1 MAIYHLT
8 DSVISRGKGQSVVAA
23 AAYQSRAR
31 LYDERDEKAKDY
43 SGRVGQD
50 LLFSGVYVPKDAPE
64 WARDAEKLWNA
75 VERAEDK
82 HNKTRKAS
90 ATLAHTIDLALMAE
104 LTPEQNRYALQDFIR
119 ETFVREGRGVQ
130 ASIHG
135 HEQGGD
141 ARNIHAH
148 LLVTLRP
155 LNGDGFGAEK
165 PRLDRAAMRQ
175 QVLGWREAWAKTASR
190 HLKRHGFEIEAE
202 RVRWGHLQIEEQRAK
217 AIERGDMAHAA
228 TLDREPTAHLG
239 ATATRRERRGAGS
252 ERGEINRAI
261 EDDARRRR
269 ALREELEAA
278 EREIAALEAEAA
290 RLAIEQAQAN
300 QPQEAGEHLPSPS
313 ERWSMSTGSRF
324 EASPAS
330 VFGQMPTASRL
341 EISPPQPAET
351 RVQGTEG
358 KEHAPEHRPT
368 AANRPEPSR
377 KTQAGRAFA
386 RVSQAGDGQQGG
398 GERPQTRASPVVRDW
413 NQATAP
419 PRPEASSPATGK
431 QGEGRGED
439 APSLKPSNDNT
450 RRTPRETTR
459 QSFRRR
465 GGAGRSRDRTPDRGG
480 ED

>member
-1 MAIYHLT
+1 MAIYHFRAKI
-8 DSVISRGKGQSVVAA
+8 ISRGQGQSAVAA
-23 AAYQSRAR
+23 SAYQSRER
-31 LYDERDEKAKDY
+31 LFSAWDNAAKDY
-43 SGRVGQD
+43 SRKAGQA
-50 LLFSGVYVPKDAPE
+50 LLFSGIYAPKDAPE
-64 WARDAEKLWNA
+64 WARDREQLWNKAEGAEK
-75 VERAEDK
+75 
-82 HNKTRKAS
+82 RKDAQ
-90 ATLAHTIDLALMAE
+90 LARGFDLALMAE

-119 ETFVREGRGVQ
+119 ETFTRSGYVADV
-130 ASIHG
+130 AVHG
-135 HEQGGD
+135 AEDGGD

-148 LLVTLRP
+148 ILTTLRP
-155 LNGDGFGAEK
+155 IEGDGFAAK
-165 PRLDRAAMRQ
+165 KDRNQ
-175 QVLGWREAWAKTASR
+175 NSKETLEQWREAWAKTASR

-202 RVRWGHLQIEEQRAK
+202 RMAVSHLTLAEQRAK

-290 RLAIEQAQAN
+290 RQAIEQAQAN
-300 QPQEAGEHLPSPS
+300 PPQEAGEHVPSPS
-313 ERWSMSTGSRF
+313 ERWPVSAGSRF
-324 EASPAS
+324 EASPVLA
-330 VFGQMPTASRL
+330 FGQMPTASLGDR
-341 EISPPQPAET
+341 ERAAFSYPRPSSPEHCPQPT
-351 RVQGTEG
+351 GS
-358 KEHAPEHRPT
+358 
-368 AANRPEPSR
+368 RPEPSR

-386 RVSQAGDGQQGG
+386 QVSPAGGGQQGG
-398 GERPQTRASPVVRDW
+398 GERPQTRASPVVQDW

-419 PRPEASSPATGK
+419 PRPEPMPEASSPATGK

>member
-31 LYDERDEKAKDY
+31 LYDEREEKAKDY

-64 WARDAEKLWNA
+64 WARDAERLWNA
-75 VERAEDK
+75 VERAEDE

-135 HEQGGD
+135 HEKGGD

-148 LLVTLRP
+148 LLVTLRT
-155 LNGDGFGAEK
+155 LNGEGFGAEK

-228 TLDREPTAHLG
+228 ALDREPTAHLG

-252 ERGEINRAI
+252 ERGEINREI

-278 EREIAALEAEAA
+278 EREIAELEAEAA
-290 RLAIEQAQAN
+290 RQAIEQAQAN
-300 QPQEAGEHLPSPS
+300 QPQEAGEHVPSPS
-313 ERWSMSTGSRF
+313 ERWSVSTGSRF

-330 VFGQMPTASRL
+330 VFGQMPTASLGGQEPVAFSYPR
-341 EISPPQPAET
+341 PPS
-351 RVQGTEG
+351 
-358 KEHAPEHRPT
+358 PEHGHQPT
-368 AANRPEPSR
+368 GSRPEPSR

-386 RVSQAGDGQQGG
+386 QVSPAGDGQQGG
-398 GERPQTRASPVVRDW
+398 GERPQTRASPPVRDW

-419 PRPEASSPATGK
+419 PRPEPMPEASSPATGR
-431 QGEGRGED
+431 QSEGRGDD
-439 APSLKPSNDNT
+439 APSLKHSNDNM
-450 RRTPRETTR
+450 RRRPREATR
-459 QSFRRR
+459 PSQRGR